1 MGSVGE
7 MGLQKR
13 MNEVRIPNV
22 WFKWAPAP
30 LTLIPV
36 LFPLW
41 VSKSLGLFLALCKSF
56 WEQQ

>member
-13 MNEVRIPNV
+13 MNEGRIPNV
-22 WFKWAPAP
+22 WFKWTPGP
-30 LTLIPV
+30 VTLIPV